1 MTRLNARRRIS
12 IRRSSGRGQGL
23 VEFALLVPVFMLILL
38 GLLEFG
44 MVFDHTMTITTA
56 TREGARNGAAFAKGN
71 TTTMICTTSVDV
83 DKFIIAAVQR
93 VLKAPGSQIVLR
105 PSTSITIY
113 KSAADG
119 TVSGG
124 LSNTWTYSPSA
135 GNPVVDSTPL
145 DFAPP
150 PGNAPWNAC
159 TRSNG
164 GATPDSLGVSISY
177 QYKYVTPLAAVLG
190 FFGPAG
196 SGGLT
201 ITDHS
206 VMSLNPTN

>member
-1 MTRLNARRRIS
+1 MARLTGRRRIPV
-12 IRRSSGRGQGL
+12 RRSSGRGQGL
-23 VEFALLVPVFMLILL
+23 VEFAMLVPVFMLILL

-56 TREGARNGAAFAKGN
+56 TREGARNGAAFAAGN
-71 TTTMICTTSVDV
+71 TTTLPCASVD
-83 DKFIIAAVQR
+83 KYIIAAVQR

-105 PSTSITIY
+105 PSTQIAIY

-119 TVSGG
+119 TPQTG
-124 LSNTWTYSPSA
+124 LSNTWTYNLSGA
-135 GNPVVDSTPL
+135 GVVVDGTRL
-145 DFAPP
+145 DFV
-150 PGNAPWNAC
+150 PGTVNWDAC
-159 TRSNG
+159 GRLNG
-164 GATPDSLGVSISY
+164 GATPDSIGVSVSY
-177 QYKYVTPLAAVLG
+177 QYQFVTPLAAVLG

-201 ITDHS
+201 VTDHT